1 MKKGTIYK
9 NLWAGYETY
18 FVAQKIGGRTPT
30 VYGWKIMRVDD
41 KWKLSEG
48 RFYLYDLNN
57 DREHFPIVGSADIE
71 QAIMQ
76 AILSGIGEGK

>member
-1 MKKGTIYK
+1 MEKGTIYK
-9 NLWAGYETY
+9 NLRARYETY
-18 FVAQKIGGRTPT
+18 FVAKKVGGITPT
-30 VYGWKIMRVDD
+30 VYGWKIMRVAD
-41 KWKLSEG
+41 KWKLSEA

-71 QAIMQ
+71 QAIIQ

>member
-18 FVAQKIGGRTPT
+18 FVARGSCGKPPI
-30 VYGWKIMRVDD
+30 VYGWKIVRVND
-41 KWKLSEG
+41 KWELSEA
-48 RFYLYDLNN
+48 RFYDLDN